1 MSRVCDICGK
11 SKKSGNT
18 VTFSHRGIKRTWSP
32 NLRRVKVYV
41 DGTPMRKNVCTRCL
55 RSGKVQRT
63 APNAAFQQEEVQEEV
78 VAEETVTDEVVESTP
93 ATEAEETAEV
103 NE

>member
-1 MSRVCDICGK
+1 MSKVCEVCGK

-32 NLRRVKVYV
+32 NLRKVKVYEN
-41 DGTPMRKNVCTRCL
+41 GTPMRKNVCTRCL

-63 APNAAFQQEEVQEEV
+63 APNAAFNATEEV
-78 VAEETVTDEVVESTP
+78 VVDEVVETTD
-93 ATEAEETAEV
+93 AVETEETAEV
-103 NE
+103 TE